1 MELGQLLL
9 SNNEWHRYECN
20 WADSGLELI
29 AEVIAEL
36 RGHKRRT
43 YGYDNLLVANS
54 GDEEFVN
61 DVFEMHSYCWCEGGI
76 EGHENGCPPNFL
88 YKPTGLIITW
98 YKYSGRGTTS
108 NKKYPGARTWSEIVN
123 HCIKSIDKP

>member
-9 SNNEWHRYECN
+9 SNTPPQEYEAEW
-20 WADSGLELI
+20 ATDGLHLI
-29 AEVIAEL
+29 AQVIAEY
-36 RGHKRRT
+36 RGKDPNGGWT
-43 YGYDNLLVANS
+43 TLTSNS
-54 GDEEFVN
+54 GESDYIN
-61 DVFEMHSYCWCEGGI
+61 DVFEMRSYCWCEGGI

-123 HCIKSIDKP
+123 HCIRSIE